1 MLSSGGSGFPQ
12 LIAIRYLAGILEL
25 PGFWSEDYKVQKF
38 TMDKLCQQTLR
49 LIEDITPGS
58 ATANDSCRL
67 DSLAPDGVDALAAAV
82 LVGGEEWLHKKTRI
96 RGSDGWL
103 INFIKLF
110 NILQGYEL
118 LTQSCGS
125 ALMMS

>member
-12 LIAIRYLAGILEL
+12 LIAIQYLAGILEL
-25 PGFWSEDYKVQKF
+25 PGFWSEDYKAQKF

-58 ATANDSCRL
+58 AIANDSCRV

-82 LVGGEEWLHKKTRI
+82 WLEEKNGFTKRLESR
-96 RGSDGWL
+96 D
-103 INFIKLF
+103 
-110 NILQGYEL
+110 
-118 LTQSCGS
+118 
-125 ALMMS
+125 